1 MSERHHRR
9 RRKRRIAAEPASEDT
24 GLLDVLAN
32 LVGVLAMFAAI
43 TSLLSAS
50 GDIRIKTPMNK
61 PSDRQL
67 ELFQVSKQ
75 GVWALQP
82 AVAVMAKADRQRV
95 AEVNRCAQL
104 EPSEQ
109 PACDQQLESWRF
121 NQRVGQSQVSVTHRE
136 GIIRKEGKA
145 DASVLEL
152 KRPDGW
158 LDQQLERLQR
168 EKKGVFIL
176 LENDGFDVYR
186 LIKRRAHERGVPVGW
201 EPWFKGD
208 PIYFWGNAGRN
219 LSVQ

>member
-1 MSERHHRR
+1 MSQRHHRR
-9 RRKRRIAAEPASEDT
+9 RRKRRMAAEPASEDT

-50 GDIRIKTPMNK
+50 GDIKIKTPMNK

-67 ELFQVSKQ
+67 ELFQVSKE

-82 AVAVMAKADRQRV
+82 AVATMAKADRQRV
-95 AEVNRCAQL
+95 AEVTRCTQL
-104 EPSEQ
+104 EPTEQ
-109 PACDQQLESWRF
+109 PACDQQLEAWRF
-121 NQRVGQSQVSVTHRE
+121 NQRAGQAQVSVTHKE
-136 GIIRKEGKA
+136 GIIRTFGNA
-145 DASVLEL
+145 DATALDL
-152 KRPDGW
+152 KKPDGW
-158 LDQQLERLQR
+158 LDQQLERLEK
-168 EKKGVFIL
+168 EKKGIFIL

-186 LIKRRAHERGVPVGW
+186 LIKRRAHERKIPVGW

-219 LSVQ
+219 LSIQ